1 MFDSE
6 VDEALKNVCL
16 KIECRHEEKPL
27 GIGAN
32 KKDAHF
38 LVRSVLTYS
47 VTKLMRMNQEFSNR
61 GCVWD
66 AFAGQKAAFSQ
77 YIVISWVLCFNDG

>member
-1 MFDSE
+1 VVLLYYLAFPGECRRAVFDSE

-27 GIGAN
+27 GIGAD

-47 VTKLMRMNQEFSNR
+47 VTKLMRMNQEFSN
-61 GCVWD
+61 GGGV
-66 AFAGQKAAFSQ
+66 
-77 YIVISWVLCFNDG
+77 